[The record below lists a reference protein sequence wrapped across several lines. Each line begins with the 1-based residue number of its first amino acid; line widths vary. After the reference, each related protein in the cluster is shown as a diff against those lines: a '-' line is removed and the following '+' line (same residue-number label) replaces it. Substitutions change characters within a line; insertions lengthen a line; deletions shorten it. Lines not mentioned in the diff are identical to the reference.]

1 MAGVLSSADLFRLS
15 RLRGELMAA
24 GTGDRGSMAAVAA
37 PLADIET
44 FIQTESLDL
53 VLANRNTHEQGV
65 LSGAT
70 SEIEKAC
77 RLFEDQGFSVK
88 KLDVAAAFHSR
99 LIADAAD
106 PFAAE
111 LEKTSFGDPQI
122 TPYSNTS
129 GGAYPA
135 NGIEVRQLLAQQLA
149 SPVDLSTRLK
159 TCTPQGCGHF
169 LRSDRAHD

>member
-65 LSGAT
+65 LSGRQA
-70 SEIEKAC
+70 K
-77 RLFEDQGFSVK
+77 LK
-88 KLDVAAAFHSR
+88 KPADCSKIRAFRSRNLMSQRHFTVA
-99 LIADAAD
+99 
-106 PFAAE
+106 
-111 LEKTSFGDPQI
+111 
-122 TPYSNTS
+122 
-129 GGAYPA
+129 
-135 NGIEVRQLLAQQLA
+135 
-149 SPVDLSTRLK
+149 
-159 TCTPQGCGHF
+159 
-169 LRSDRAHD
+169 